1 MFYYLLGKIFHNYGL
16 KCHGNGKAQY
26 KLNQKKNRG
35 KFEIKKKSNLLDYV
49 I

>member
-1 MFYYLLGKIFHNYGL
+1 MFCYLLDKNFHNYGL

-26 KLNQKKNRG
+26 KLNKQKIEANLK
-35 KFEIKKKSNLLDYV
+35 KKKSNLLDYV